1 LRRKLLQQ
9 SKFIWLINCLI
20 LVKCPFVLEEFFNSL
35 DQLLVDLLA
44 TVKPSKNLEKFG
56 KFISFVDFCIQNFE
70 LVQYCNKLTHNV

>member
-1 LRRKLLQQ
+1 MRRKLLQQ

-56 KFISFVDFCIQNFE
+56 
-70 LVQYCNKLTHNV
+70 